1 MYQSPIT
8 ISVSLFSKSGSRI
21 KDRTNSFVSQQNQI
35 VHLIIR
41 TMNFMKNSALNLK
54 LYDLLIEEV
63 VLNGSSVVLNFRT
76 TATDTFFIQ
85 KSSIKN

>member
-1 MYQSPIT
+1 
-8 ISVSLFSKSGSRI
+8 
-21 KDRTNSFVSQQNQI
+21 
-35 VHLIIR
+35 
-41 TMNFMKNSALNLK
+41 MNFMKNSALNLK